1 MEYLGHLIE
10 QKCVDGDWVPLK
22 ASEDNLG
29 FSHLL
34 FADDIILFS
43 KMDPRACDAMME
55 VLEKFVVNLDKKSAR
70 TNHSYNFL
78 RMSTMS

>member
-29 FSHLL
+29 FSHLFFL
-34 FADDIILFS
+34 WMIILFS
-43 KMDPRACDAMME
+43 KVDPRACDAMME
-55 VLEKFVVNLDKKSAR
+55 VLEKFCYESGQKISQDKS
-70 TNHSYNFL
+70 L
-78 RMSTMS
+78 I